1 MNKLILALI
10 TLALIACGDIDEST
24 EQTCNVY
31 DTNYSHTVTYCGLES
46 DDDRHIVN
54 VAVICD
60 YRGQMDREDCDPAD
74 QLPELTDDCGHFNQC
89 WRD

>member
-24 EQTCNVY
+24 EQTCNVF

-46 DDDRHIVN
+46 DDERHIVN
-54 VAVICD
+54 VSILCD
-60 YRGQMDREDCDPAD
+60 YTRQTDRGDCDPAD
-74 QLPELTDDCGHFNQC
+74 Q
-89 WRD
+89 

>member
-24 EQTCNVY
+24 EQTCNVF
-31 DTNYSHTVTYCGLES
+31 DTSYSHTVTYCGLES
-46 DDDRHIVN
+46 DDERHIVN
-54 VAVICD
+54 VSILCD
-60 YRGQMDREDCDPAD
+60 YTRQTDRGDCDPAD
-74 QLPELTDDCGHFNQC
+74 QLPELSSDCGHFNQC